1 MIYIFLLTEVDD
13 TDLKP
18 PEAELDEHHP
28 KATRTLFIGN
38 LEKDI
43 TIDEL
48 KEKLKTYG
56 EIIVRMILLLLE
68 IFYRK
73 AIVYLNCVYQS
84 HSSR

>member
-1 MIYIFLLTEVDD
+1 MFTEVDD

-18 PEAELDEHHP
+18 PEADLDEHHP
-28 KATRTLFIGN
+28 KSTRTLFIGN

-56 EIIVRMILLLLE
+56 EIIVSI
-68 IFYRK
+68 
-73 AIVYLNCVYQS
+73 
-84 HSSR
+84 

>member
-1 MIYIFLLTEVDD
+1 MFTEVDD

-18 PEAELDEHHP
+18 PEADLDEHHP
-28 KATRTLFIGN
+28 KSTRTLFIGN

-56 EIIVRMILLLLE
+56 EIIVSIKRE
-68 IFYRK
+68 TVKYTSQKF
-73 AIVYLNCVYQS
+73 
-84 HSSR
+84 